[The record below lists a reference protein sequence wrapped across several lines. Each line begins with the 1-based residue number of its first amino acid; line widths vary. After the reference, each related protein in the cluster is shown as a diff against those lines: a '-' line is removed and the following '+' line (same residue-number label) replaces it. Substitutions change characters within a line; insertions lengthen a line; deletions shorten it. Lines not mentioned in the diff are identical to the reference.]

1 MPGYNSEKMD
11 NKEFPS
17 ISSTSEQAL
26 EWFTRLEDMPVKASV
41 QLEFLNWCAENPEN
55 KQAYNKIV
63 ELWDSDVFVQALQI
77 EEQRITHKKPVKSRR
92 FMPGLAI
99 AATLLIGVWGTFQS
113 NILQR
118 LSADQYTTVGQQY
131 TMILSDGSSVILDTD
146 SAISVSYNQHS
157 RNITLLTGRAFF
169 NVLPD
174 THRPFIVNTD
184 QERIR
189 VVGTRFTVN
198 SETNKPLTVQQG
210 KVAYRSNN
218 SNKEIT
224 VIAGEHLQK
233 TQNLPD
239 VIKTD
244 PSTSVFAWTDGRIK
258 FDNQPLAEIIAE
270 IDRYQPGLI
279 LISKPSLASIRVSGN
294 YKLNSPDKIITAL
307 AKVTGAKVIQLSNY
321 LTVIH

>member
-1 MPGYNSEKMD
+1 MD
-11 NKEFPS
+11 NKELPS
-17 ISSTSEQAL
+17 ISSASEQAL
-26 EWFTRLEDMPVKASV
+26 EWFTRLEDTPVKASV

-55 KQAYNKIV
+55 KQAYDKIS
-63 ELWDSDVFVQALQI
+63 ELWGSEVFVQALKI
-77 EEQRITHKKPVKSRR
+77 EEQRINHNKPVKARR

-99 AATLLIGVWGTFQS
+99 AATLLIGVWGIFQS
-113 NILQR
+113 NMLQR
-118 LSADQYTTVGQQY
+118 LSADQYTTVGQQH

-157 RNITLLTGRAFF
+157 RNVTLLAGRAFF

-184 QERIR
+184 EERIR

-210 KVAYRSNN
+210 KVAYRPNN
-218 SNKEIT
+218 SNNEIT

-233 TQNLPD
+233 IQNLPD

-258 FDNQPLAEIIAE
+258 FDNQSLAEIIAE

-279 LISKPSLASIRVSGN
+279 LISKPSLTSIRVSGN
-294 YKLNSPDKIITAL
+294 YKLKNADKIITAL

>member
-1 MPGYNSEKMD
+1 MD
-11 NKEFPS
+11 NKELPS
-17 ISSTSEQAL
+17 ISSSSEQAL
-26 EWFTRLEDMPVKASV
+26 EWFTRLEDTPVKVSV
-41 QLEFLNWCAENPEN
+41 QQEFLNWYAENPEN
-55 KQAYNKIV
+55 QLAYDKIAK
-63 ELWDSDVFVQALQI
+63 LWGSEVFVQALQI
-77 EEQRITHKKPVKSRR
+77 EEQRINHKKSAKARR
-92 FMPGLAI
+92 LMPGLAI
-99 AATLLIGVWGTFQS
+99 AATLLLGVWGVFQS
-113 NILQR
+113 NMLQR
-118 LSADQYTTVGQQY
+118 LSADQYTTVGQQHK
-131 TMILSDGSSVILDTD
+131 MVLSDGSSVILDTD

-174 THRPFIVNTD
+174 TNRPFIVNTD
-184 QERIR
+184 EEHIR

-210 KVAYRSNN
+210 RVSYRPDN

-233 TQNLPD
+233 TQNQPD

-244 PSTSVFAWTDGRIK
+244 PTTLVFAWTDGRIK
-258 FDNQPLAEIIAE
+258 FHNQPLVEIIAE

-294 YKLNSPDKIITAL
+294 YKLNDPDKIITAL